1 MATEKSVFQTLYDI
15 DVGDKIKQKNG
26 LSYLSWASA
35 WAEVKKAYPQ
45 AQFKVYESEGGCIY
59 HTDGR
64 TAWVKT
70 SITINDDEVIDYL
83 PVLDFKNKAI
93 LVENITSSDVN
104 KSIQRSLCRAAAR
117 NGLGLFIYE
126 GEDLP
131 EAVAELDEINE
142 ENLALATKLAK
153 ESEDAKKKVGE
164 LVRQYVKGR
173 SANPKL
179 IKDLDTAK
187 ELNAKLKEI

>member
-1 MATEKSVFQTLYDI
+1 MAEKSVFQTLYDI
-15 DVGDKIKQKNG
+15 DVSDKIKQKNG

-35 WAEVKKAYPQ
+35 WAEVKKAFPD
-45 AQFKVYESEGGCIY
+45 ASFKVYENDSGCIY

-70 SITINDDEVIDYL
+70 SITINGDEVIDYL
-83 PVLDFKNKAI
+83 PVLDFKNKPI
-93 LVENITSSDVN
+93 MVDNITSYDVN
-104 KSIQRSLCRAAAR
+104 KSIQRSLCRAAAK

-131 EAVAELDEINE
+131 ESVTELDEINE
-142 ENLALATKLAK
+142 ENLSLATSLAK
-153 ESEDAKKKVGE
+153 ESEEMKKKVGT

-173 SANPKL
+173 SANPRA
-179 IKDLDTAK
+179 IKNLDTAK
-187 ELNAKLKEI
+187 ELNAKLKEL

>member
-1 MATEKSVFQTLYDI
+1 MAEKSVFQTLYDI
-15 DVGDKIKQKNG
+15 DVSDKVKQKNG
-26 LSYLSWASA
+26 LNYLSWASA
-35 WAEVKKAYPQ
+35 WAEVKKAFPN
-45 AQFKVYESEGGCIY
+45 ASFKVYESDTGCIY

-83 PVLDFKNKAI
+83 PVLDFKNKPI
-93 LVENITSSDVN
+93 LIDNITSSDVN

-126 GEDLP
+126 GEDIP
-131 EAVAELDEINE
+131 ESVSELDEINE
-142 ENLALATKLAK
+142 ENLAIASSLAK
-153 ESEDAKKKVGE
+153 ENDEMKKKVGD

-173 SANPKL
+173 SANPRS
-179 IKDLDTAK
+179 IKDLDVAK
-187 ELNAKLKEI
+187 ELNAKLKEL

>member
-1 MATEKSVFQTLYDI
+1 MAEKSVFQTLYDI
-15 DVGDKIKQKNG
+15 DVSDKVKQKNG
-26 LSYLSWASA
+26 LNYLSWASA
-35 WAEVKKAYPQ
+35 WAEVKKAFPN
-45 AQFKVYESEGGCIY
+45 ASFKVYESDTGCIY

-83 PVLDFKNKAI
+83 PVLDFKNKPI
-93 LVENITSSDVN
+93 LIDNITSSDVN

-126 GEDLP
+126 GEDIP
-131 EAVAELDEINE
+131 ESVSELDEINE
-142 ENLALATKLAK
+142 ENLIIASSLAK
-153 ESEDAKKKVGE
+153 ENDEMKKKVGD

-173 SANPKL
+173 SANPRS
-179 IKDLDTAK
+179 IKDLDVAK
-187 ELNAKLKEI
+187 ELNAKLKEL

>member
-1 MATEKSVFQTLYDI
+1 MAEKSVFQTLYDI
-15 DVGDKIKQKNG
+15 DVSDKVKQKNG
-26 LSYLSWASA
+26 LNYLSWASA
-35 WAEVKKAYPQ
+35 WAEVKKAFPN
-45 AQFKVYESEGGCIY
+45 ASFKVYESDAGCIY

-83 PVLDFKNKAI
+83 PVLDFKNKPI
-93 LVENITSSDVN
+93 LIDNITSSDVN

-126 GEDLP
+126 GEDIP
-131 EAVAELDEINE
+131 ESVSELDEINE
-142 ENLALATKLAK
+142 ENLAIASSLAK
-153 ESEDAKKKVGE
+153 ENDEMKKKVGD

-173 SANPKL
+173 SANPRS
-179 IKDLDTAK
+179 IKDLDVAK
-187 ELNAKLKEI
+187 ELNAKLKEL

>member
-1 MATEKSVFQTLYDI
+1 MAEKSVFQTLYDI
-15 DVGDKIKQKNG
+15 DVSDKVKQKNG
-26 LSYLSWASA
+26 LNYLSWASA
-35 WAEVKKAYPQ
+35 WAEVKKAFPN
-45 AQFKVYESEGGCIY
+45 ASFKVYESDTGCIY

-83 PVLDFKNKAI
+83 PVLDFKNKPI
-93 LVENITSSDVN
+93 LIDNITSSDVN

-126 GEDLP
+126 GEDIP
-131 EAVAELDEINE
+131 ESVSELDEINE
-142 ENLALATKLAK
+142 ENLAIASSLAK
-153 ESEDAKKKVGE
+153 ESDEMKKKVGD

-173 SANPKL
+173 SANPRS
-179 IKDLDTAK
+179 IKDLDVAK
-187 ELNAKLKEI
+187 ELNAKLKEL

>member
-1 MATEKSVFQTLYDI
+1 MAEKSVFQTLYDI
-15 DVGDKIKQKNG
+15 DVSDKVKQKNG
-26 LSYLSWASA
+26 LNYLSWASA
-35 WAEVKKAYPQ
+35 WAEVKKAFPN
-45 AQFKVYESEGGCIY
+45 ASFKVYESDTGCIY

-83 PVLDFKNKAI
+83 PVLDFKNKPI
-93 LVENITSSDVN
+93 LIDNITSSDVN

-126 GEDLP
+126 GEDIP
-131 EAVAELDEINE
+131 ESVSELDEINE
-142 ENLALATKLAK
+142 ENLAIASSLAK
-153 ESEDAKKKVGE
+153 ENDEMKKKVGD

-173 SANPKL
+173 SANPRS
-179 IKDLDTAK
+179 IKDLDIAK
-187 ELNAKLKEI
+187 ELNAKLKEL

>member
-1 MATEKSVFQTLYDI
+1 MAEKSVFQTLYDI
-15 DVGDKIKQKNG
+15 DVSDKVKQKNG
-26 LSYLSWASA
+26 LNYLSWASA
-35 WAEVKKAYPQ
+35 WAEVKKAFPN
-45 AQFKVYESEGGCIY
+45 ASFKVYESDTGCIY

-83 PVLDFKNKAI
+83 PVLDFKNKPI
-93 LVENITSSDVN
+93 LIDNITSSDVN

-126 GEDLP
+126 GEDIP
-131 EAVAELDEINE
+131 ESVSELDEINE
-142 ENLALATKLAK
+142 ENLTIASSLAK
-153 ESEDAKKKVGE
+153 ENDEMKKKVGE

-173 SANPKL
+173 SANPRS
-179 IKDLDTAK
+179 IKDLDVAK
-187 ELNAKLKEI
+187 ELNAKLKEL

>member
-1 MATEKSVFQTLYDI
+1 MAEKSVFQTLYDI
-15 DVGDKIKQKNG
+15 DVSDKVKQKNG
-26 LSYLSWASA
+26 LNYLSWASA
-35 WAEVKKAYPQ
+35 WAEVKKAFPN
-45 AQFKVYESEGGCIY
+45 ASFKVYESDTGCIY

-83 PVLDFKNKAI
+83 PVLDFKNKPI
-93 LVENITSSDVN
+93 LIDNITSSDVN

-126 GEDLP
+126 GEDIP
-131 EAVAELDEINE
+131 ESVSELDEINE
-142 ENLALATKLAK
+142 ENLAIASSLAK
-153 ESEDAKKKVGE
+153 ENDDMKKKVGE

-173 SANPKL
+173 SANPRS
-179 IKDLDTAK
+179 IKDLDVAK
-187 ELNAKLKEI
+187 ELNAKLKEL

>member
-1 MATEKSVFQTLYDI
+1 MAEKSVFQTLYDI
-15 DVGDKIKQKNG
+15 DVSDKVKQKNG
-26 LSYLSWASA
+26 LNYLSWASA
-35 WAEVKKAYPQ
+35 WAEVKKAFPN
-45 AQFKVYESEGGCIY
+45 ASFKVYESDTGCIY

-83 PVLDFKNKAI
+83 PVLDFKNKPI
-93 LVENITSSDVN
+93 LIDNITSSDVN

-126 GEDLP
+126 GEDIP
-131 EAVAELDEINE
+131 ESVSELDEINE
-142 ENLALATKLAK
+142 ENLAIASSLAK
-153 ESEDAKKKVGE
+153 ENDEMKKKVGE

-173 SANPKL
+173 SANPRS
-179 IKDLDTAK
+179 IKDLDVAK
-187 ELNAKLKEI
+187 ELNAKLKEL

>member
-1 MATEKSVFQTLYDI
+1 MAEKSVFQTLYDI
-15 DVGDKIKQKNG
+15 DVSDKVKQKNG
-26 LSYLSWASA
+26 LNYLSWASA
-35 WAEVKKAYPQ
+35 WAEVKKAFPN
-45 AQFKVYESEGGCIY
+45 AIFKVYESDTGCIY

-83 PVLDFKNKAI
+83 PVLDFKNKPI
-93 LVENITSSDVN
+93 LIDNITSSDVN

-126 GEDLP
+126 GEDIP
-131 EAVAELDEINE
+131 ESVSELDEINE
-142 ENLALATKLAK
+142 ENLAIASSLAK
-153 ESEDAKKKVGE
+153 ENDEMKKKVGD

-173 SANPKL
+173 SANPRS
-179 IKDLDTAK
+179 IKDLDVAK
-187 ELNAKLKEI
+187 ELNAKLKEL